1 MKAYILQES
10 IYSNLQ
16 YTICLMKEMKKYM
29 KDNNLIEDISELFFF
44 LFHDLIE
51 HLFLIKF
58 NMPFSLTVIRFDFRI

>member
-1 MKAYILQES
+1 MLIKLP
-10 IYSNLQ
+10 
-16 YTICLMKEMKKYM
+16 
-29 KDNNLIEDISELFFF
+29 NLIEDISELFFF